1 MHFVQADKLGISERH
16 LPFTTFT
23 ECPTDSV
30 PLFYSILQFLKQHIL
45 KSIKYSKAIGS
56 GNPPSLIPAMEHRH
70 FTYFINRPPTPNI
83 LGGSV
88 HSFCKL

>member
-30 PLFYSILQFLKQHIL
+30 PLFYSILQFLKPHIS

-56 GNPPSLIPAMEHRH
+56 GNPPSLIPALWNIGILLHKQATQTKH
-70 FTYFINRPPTPNI
+70 FDGECTYVP
-83 LGGSV
+83 
-88 HSFCKL
+88 